1 MPVSV
6 EKRQEEFQVLYESL
20 LKTFD
25 ILFESSRTLI
35 TLLEQRSIVE
45 SVRPVDIVNKI
56 QQTFSTFE
64 VKKDAHW
71 PLRKI
76 REYVLDY
83 MRCLSTRHPNMYVKE
98 KNMLC
103 KLTLFEAARRHV
115 RSLITIIT
123 ITTALATILVVIV
136 IRVLI

>member
-1 MPVSV
+1 MSVSA

-64 VKKDAHW
+64 VKKRR
-71 PLRKI
+71 PLAS
-76 REYVLDY
+76 EEN
-83 MRCLSTRHPNMYVKE
+83 P
-98 KNMLC
+98 
-103 KLTLFEAARRHV
+103 
-115 RSLITIIT
+115 
-123 ITTALATILVVIV
+123 
-136 IRVLI
+136 

>member
-1 MPVSV
+1 MSVSV

-64 VKKDAHW
+64 VKKRR
-71 PLRKI
+71 PLAS
-76 REYVLDY
+76 EEN
-83 MRCLSTRHPNMYVKE
+83 P
-98 KNMLC
+98 
-103 KLTLFEAARRHV
+103 
-115 RSLITIIT
+115 
-123 ITTALATILVVIV
+123 
-136 IRVLI
+136 